1 MLSSLFAAVAVAAVL
16 VTSSVAP
23 SLATVPS
30 FMNQENS
37 ISGQSA
43 ESRKLDETALR
54 KNALERLKKAIKDQ
68 EPDAK
73 GLERLTIENMIVQKS
88 IPIKAGDLDLYLVKV
103 QFKNPEAES
112 EDNYGNVELVM
123 LVDHT
128 GTFQLPDVFR
138 ISDGASQTAEEKRIM
153 YTVEHKDGL
162 GDLVAKGDGPH
173 NVIFISDN
181 FCPYC
186 KQAYSFFLQNLKRIA
201 ELRIVHLPMPSLHPT
216 ATIASA
222 VMSYAKDIMAPDRF
236 FDLVTFAYNALEPGE
251 RILKG
256 TGRNENTPI
265 TPDELKEM
273 ELDVVNQYVAKFPEL
288 GKERD
293 VKSLYDHV
301 KKNFGKKREK
311 EAAEVSRQMKVS
323 GTPATL
329 SNGYLIR
336 GFNRVELQKTLEAE
350 PAPAAK

>member
-1 MLSSLFAAVAVAAVL
+1 MTHKKLWIILLSLLLIAVAAVL

-128 GTFQLPDVFR
+128 QFKAIGSEAITQQYIVD
-138 ISDGASQTAEEKRIM
+138 T
-153 YTVEHKDGL
+153 
-162 GDLVAKGDGPH
+162 KG
-173 NVIFISDN
+173 VW
-181 FCPYC
+181 
-186 KQAYSFFLQNLKRIA
+186 R
-201 ELRIVHLPMPSLHPT
+201 
-216 ATIASA
+216 
-222 VMSYAKDIMAPDRF
+222 
-236 FDLVTFAYNALEPGE
+236 
-251 RILKG
+251 
-256 TGRNENTPI
+256 
-265 TPDELKEM
+265 
-273 ELDVVNQYVAKFPEL
+273 
-288 GKERD
+288 
-293 VKSLYDHV
+293 
-301 KKNFGKKREK
+301 
-311 EAAEVSRQMKVS
+311 
-323 GTPATL
+323 
-329 SNGYLIR
+329 
-336 GFNRVELQKTLEAE
+336 
-350 PAPAAK
+350 